1 MRVWAMLIIQA
12 NYYVLHK
19 YCETLKDGKHNY
31 YKYSIIIYSINKYQ
45 HCFFLDKKV
54 KLIFSV
60 W

>member
-1 MRVWAMLIIQA
+1 MLIIQA

-60 W
+60 